1 MIQRGSANEV
11 SLHRETG
18 QVLETD
24 DNLDFGDCY
33 AGLVA
38 VSDLYIIAID
48 SIEFDFG
55 DLDKF

>member
-1 MIQRGSANEV
+1 MIQKESANDV

-38 VSDLYIIAID
+38 VSDQFIIATDTINHTALK
-48 SIEFDFG
+48 SI
-55 DLDKF
+55 KS